1 MLVFTIGEWVIP
13 GFIFIPVVVM
23 TLFSV
28 GLGLVLWEQDR
39 LEK

>member
-13 GFIFIPVVVM
+13 GIIFIPVVCTTVF
-23 TLFSV
+23 TV
-28 GLGLVLWEQDR
+28 GLSLALWLDEK

>member
-13 GFIFIPVVVM
+13 GIIFIPVVGTAV
-23 TLFSV
+23 FAI
-28 GLGLVLWEQDR
+28 GLGLIVWEQDR

>member
-13 GFIFIPVVVM
+13 GIIFIPVVGM
-23 TLFSV
+23 TLFAL